1 MKFIRIASIAA
12 TAVVLGGVVFKANQR
27 SIGLIGF
34 ELVSKA
40 RMGGSILDDLPDGIH
55 VAVCGSS
62 SPLPS
67 LNRAGPC
74 LAVLAGEELMIFD
87 AGGGSSRQLG
97 SMNINAGEIDKI
109 FLTHLHSDHIDG
121 LGEMLLQ
128 SWAGGRRQAPL
139 PIYGP
144 EGTEQVVAG
153 FNMAYAI
160 DSTYR
165 IEHHGEEIIPPGGF
179 GGVATEFFVEEGG
192 SSVVYQSGDLTVTA
206 YEINHEPVEP
216 AVAFRIDYKD
226 RRLTISGDTAY
237 DDNMIEAARGA
248 DLLIHDG
255 LQQDLVDIMEQSAN
269 AVGNDQIAII
279 AHDILDYHATPE
291 QAAQIAED
299 AGVDHLAFYHLI
311 PPPPTRLL
319 YPAYLGD
326 AHKYFSGPITVTEDG
341 MLFSLP
347 AGSEKIRRRDLL

>member
-1 MKFIRIASIAA
+1 MKIIRIASIAA
-12 TAVVLGGVVFKANQR
+12 TAVVLGVVLFKANQR
-27 SIGLIGF
+27 SLGLMVF
-34 ELVSKA
+34 ERVTKERLA
-40 RMGGSILDDLPDGIH
+40 GSPLDDLPDGIH
-55 VAVCGSS
+55 VGVCGSS
-62 SPLPS
+62 SPLPAP
-67 LNRAGPC
+67 NRAGPC

-87 AGGGSSRQLG
+87 TGGGSSRQLG
-97 SMNINAGEIDKI
+97 VMGINAGEIDKI

-144 EGTEQVVAG
+144 VGTEQVVAG
-153 FNMAYAI
+153 FNMAYAV
-160 DSTYR
+160 DATYR
-165 IEHHGEEIIPPGGF
+165 IEHHGEEAIPPAGY
-179 GGVATEFFVEEGG
+179 GGVATEFSVEEGG
-192 SSVVYQSGDLTVTA
+192 SLVVYQSGELTVTA
-206 YEINHEPVEP
+206 YEINHEPVDP

-226 RRLTISGDTAY
+226 RRVTISGDTAY

-255 LQQDLVDIMEQSAN
+255 LQQDLVGILERAAA
-269 AVGNDQIAII
+269 AVGNDQVEII
-279 AHDILDYHATPE
+279 AHDIPDYHATPE
-291 QAAQIAED
+291 EAAQMAEE
-299 AGVDHLAFYHLI
+299 AGVDYLAFYHLI

-326 AHKYFSGPITVTEDG
+326 APKHFSGPITVTEDG

-347 AGSEKIRRRDLL
+347 AGTEKIRLR